1 MAIFE
6 QALFSTILGGFVDG
20 LIALGFALAL
30 DVLKIPNF
38 SHGAVVVV
46 GMYLSYVAASQLGLS
61 PLAALVPVMVAAGCA
76 GLAYYALVVRPLLAR
91 PQNIHVV
98 TTLGSMIVIEAILTY
113 LFTST
118 AREVPGINL
127 SSIKVLAAYVS
138 VAQLIA
144 AGIAIAA
151 LLVVG
156 LALTRTNIGLA
167 VRACVSDVHAA
178 ALSGIKVKRTF
189 VIAFVTTVMAA
200 AVAGVALS
208 LYTPVSP
215 TDDVT
220 YLTIAF
226 AVFVVAGTTRLM
238 TLIAAGFLISA
249 VTEFGS
255 TYISATYSE
264 AILFGAI
271 AVVLLIKPKGLSR
284 WLRA

>member
-6 QALFSTILGGFVDG
+6 QALFSTILGGFVDA

-38 SHGAVVVV
+38 GHGAVVVA
-46 GMYLSYVAASQLGLS
+46 GIYLSYVAASHVGLS
-61 PLAALVPVMVAAGCA
+61 PLAALVPVMIAVGCV

-91 PQNIHVV
+91 AQNVHVV
-98 TTLGSMIVIEAILTY
+98 TTLGTMIVIEAILTY

-118 AREVPGINL
+118 AREVPGISL
-127 SSIKVLAAYVS
+127 SSIKILSAYVPD
-138 VAQLIA
+138 ARLIA
-144 AGIAIAA
+144 AGIALVA
-151 LLVVG
+151 LLIVG

-167 VRACVSDVHAA
+167 VRACVSDVQAA

-226 AVFVVAGTTRLM
+226 AVFVVAGTTRLG

-249 VTEFGS
+249 VTQFGS

-271 AVVLLIKPKGLSR
+271 AVVLLVKPKGLSR

>member
-6 QALFSTILGGFVDG
+6 QALFSTILGGFVDA

-38 SHGAVVVV
+38 SHGAVVIA
-46 GMYLSYVAASQLGLS
+46 GIYLSYVAATHIGLS
-61 PLAALVPVMVAAGCA
+61 PLAALVPIMIALGCA

-91 PQNIHVV
+91 KQNVHVV
-98 TTLGSMIVIEAILTY
+98 TTLGAMIVIEAILTY
-113 LFTST
+113 LFTSD
-118 AREVPGINL
+118 AHQVPGISL
-127 SSIKVLAAYVS
+127 SSIKVLSAYVPL
-138 VAQLIA
+138 ARLIA
-144 AGIAIAA
+144 AGIALAA
-151 LLVVG
+151 LLIIG
-156 LALTRTNIGLA
+156 IALTRTNIGLA
-167 VRACVSDVHAA
+167 VRACVSDVQAA

-189 VIAFVTTVMAA
+189 VIAFVATVMAA

-226 AVFVVAGTTRLM
+226 AVFVVAGSTRLT
-238 TLIAAGFLISA
+238 TLLGAGFLISA
-249 VTEFGS
+249 VTQFVS
-255 TYISATYSE
+255 TYVSATYSE

-271 AVVLLIKPKGLSR
+271 ALVLLLKPKGLAQ
-284 WLRA
+284 WLQA